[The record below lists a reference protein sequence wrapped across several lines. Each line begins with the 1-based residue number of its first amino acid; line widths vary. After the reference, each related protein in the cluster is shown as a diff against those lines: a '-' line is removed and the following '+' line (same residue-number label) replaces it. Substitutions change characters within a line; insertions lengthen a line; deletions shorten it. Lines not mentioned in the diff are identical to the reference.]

1 MADIFKIINNINVE
15 TKNILA
21 SKEVSVSDYLPFMVN
36 KALSY
41 HNDTILYANEMNI
54 NNSLAKDI
62 QYNYLF
68 NSIKKRKRFYKWY
81 KADEDNEIDLIV
93 KEYKVNN
100 QKAIQ
105 IKKLLTEEQMNILKK
120 KYNTGGVSK

>member
-1 MADIFKIINNINVE
+1 MVDIFKIINNINTE
-15 TKNILA
+15 TKNILD

-36 KALSY
+36 RALSY

-54 NNSLAKDI
+54 NNYLAKDM

-68 NSIKKRKRFYKWY
+68 NSIKKRKRFSKWH
-81 KADEDNEIDLIV
+81 KADEDNQIDLIV

-120 KYNTGGVSK
+120 KYNIGGVSK